1 MVEGKDSR
9 LDTRKADSINI
20 QDPQQRSRSLR
31 SRQNRKKNEWRPVS
45 GGFVV
50 PSESQIN
57 APVVGERD
65 ESSRKLNVSDGEEE
79 IVWSGREK
87 LPEVSQGLGMKNVAF
102 HENFRGTISKNTSPR
117 GGSRRAPVPCKVPA
131 SVPVPGSSFTMP
143 LAISSCAENRDG
155 FEEGNLVLQSRG
167 FKETQGPHQHR
178 PLHHDSRTRT
188 RNEKKGSG
196 EWHPQSQIP
205 HFASTNEFLGLPSVP
220 CYPDREAA
228 PELVDPIFVR
238 APFYDYCRGQYA
250 PSFVPLGA
258 HPTGLEKDWR
268 PLSGCPIASQE
279 FSHDNF
285 LVSSQQQCSRSNG
298 FGRGKK
304 DQANMNIRKRK
315 GKGRGNRNSKRED
328 SVMVTIVEEGSR
340 RGAGAESKKSN
351 PPQVQ
356 GQGRRNWKPS
366 QEASKDVFVSQPF
379 SPNHNRPQTIKV
391 GATEV
396 ASIAVVNNGTERV
409 TLSAVRLLSSSP
421 KSSFRLSLAP
431 LLRALSSSEKNVPV
445 IDTTKL
451 ALNSQSL
458 VRPGRPWLIGPG
470 LHITFEL
477 ACTASTLGLHKAVLL
492 FNVGTQKIVRYITL
506 ICEDDIAKALAPIE
520 PYVRL
525 PRPRVRSFYKF
536 VPGIP
541 PPLPLFKK
549 RLGIYPIPPNV
560 KEAILTKETLPV
572 FSEGLRKENYFEY
585 FSTLMFAEELQMEV
599 RP

>member
-1 MVEGKDSR
+1 M
-9 LDTRKADSINI
+9 A
-20 QDPQQRSRSLR
+20 
-31 SRQNRKKNEWRPVS
+31 
-45 GGFVV
+45 
-50 PSESQIN
+50 
-57 APVVGERD
+57 
-65 ESSRKLNVSDGEEE
+65 
-79 IVWSGREK
+79 
-87 LPEVSQGLGMKNVAF
+87 
-102 HENFRGTISKNTSPR
+102 
-117 GGSRRAPVPCKVPA
+117 
-131 SVPVPGSSFTMP
+131 
-143 LAISSCAENRDG
+143 
-155 FEEGNLVLQSRG
+155 
-167 FKETQGPHQHR
+167 
-178 PLHHDSRTRT
+178 
-188 RNEKKGSG
+188 
-196 EWHPQSQIP
+196 
-205 HFASTNEFLGLPSVP
+205 
-220 CYPDREAA
+220 
-228 PELVDPIFVR
+228 
-238 APFYDYCRGQYA
+238 
-250 PSFVPLGA
+250 
-258 HPTGLEKDWR
+258 

-541 PPLPLFKK
+541 PPLHC
-549 RLGIYPIPPNV
+549 
-560 KEAILTKETLPV
+560 
-572 FSEGLRKENYFEY
+572 SRKG
-585 FSTLMFAEELQMEV
+585 
-599 RP
+599 